1 MTRRPTAG
9 ERMTTV
15 KTLAEVPGAY
25 DRGIKEL
32 QRLLRIKHGV
42 RFVVVSD
49 ERQPGDQRA
58 RDHGQE
64 GS

>member
-1 MTRRPTAG
+1 MTEPSKFR
-9 ERMTTV
+9 TV

-32 QRLLRIKHGV
+32 QRLLQIKYGV
-42 RFVVVSD
+42 PFVVVSD
-49 ERQPGDQRA
+49 DRQPGDQWA

>member
-1 MTRRPTAG
+1 MTYRMTAD

-15 KTLAEVPGAY
+15 KPLAEVPGAY

-32 QRLLRIKHGV
+32 QRLLRIEHGV
-42 RFVVVSD
+42 PFVVVSD
-49 ERQPGDQRA
+49 ERQPGDQWA